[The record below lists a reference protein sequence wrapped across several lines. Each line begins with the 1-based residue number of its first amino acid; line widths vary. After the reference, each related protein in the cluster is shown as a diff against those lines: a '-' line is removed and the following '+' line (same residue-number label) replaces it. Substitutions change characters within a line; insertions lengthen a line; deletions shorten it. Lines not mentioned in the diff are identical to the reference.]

1 MRSCCLVLLL
11 LASLFISARAFAADL
26 PSAESAVTDAA
37 GAHRASLG
45 SRSLVNTSAS
55 PHVKFQNLDLDA
67 VRWTGG
73 FWSQRFE
80 LCREVTIPTM
90 LQVMQKPD
98 NSANFQN
105 LKVAAGLAE
114 GKFFGNNWSDGDCYK
129 WIEAAAAVY
138 GVTGDPELDRTMDHW
153 IDVIAKAQAPD
164 GYIST
169 QIQLTDVQRWQEVKY
184 HELYNMGHLLTA
196 ACIHH
201 RVTGKDNFLGVARK
215 LGDYLCETFLP
226 RPKELAH
233 FGFNPSNIMGAAEL
247 YRTTGDP
254 KYLRLAK
261 TFVDMRGS
269 APGGSDQ
276 NQAKVPLRQEQ
287 EAVGHAVTAAY
298 LWCGAADVYAET
310 GEQALLDALS
320 RLWQDVTE
328 RKMYI
333 TGGTAALHAGEA
345 DRRLLRRWPR
355 DSVHEAFGAP
365 YQLPNRTAYNETCA
379 NIAHAMWNW
388 RMLALTGDAKYAE
401 VMERVLY
408 NSMLS
413 GIGIEGRDFFYTN
426 PLLRIDGQPL
436 LSNDSAARWSDTTPA
451 SPLRC
456 FCCPPN
462 VARTLAELN
471 GWAYGI
477 SRDDVWVHLYGSNV
491 IDSRLPGGGELRL
504 VQQTQYPWDGQVTM
518 AVEKAPER
526 DLALRL
532 RIPGWAQGATI
543 QVNGQAAGVEIK
555 PLSYV
560 ELRRHWT
567 AGDTIRIDLPME
579 IVMFEAHPLVEETRN
594 HAAVM
599 RGPVVYCLESV
610 DLPAEVALDD
620 VRLPREPSWQARHDA
635 SLLRGMTVL
644 ETEARQLPESSHA
657 SALYRPLPT
666 GATDRIPLRLIPYFA
681 WSNRGPSEMAVW
693 IPLANEGLPE

>member
-1 MRSCCLVLLL
+1 VKTNISIPLVLAVVL
-11 LASLFISARAFAADL
+11 LATSALAAD
-26 PSAESAVTDAA
+26 PSQTQSLATDAA
-37 GAHRASLG
+37 GSHRASLG

-73 FWSQRFE
+73 FWGERFE

-90 LQVMQKPD
+90 LEVMQKPD

-105 LKVAAGLAE
+105 LKIAAGLAE

-138 GVTGDPELDRTMDHW
+138 AVTGDPELDRTMDHW
-153 IDVIAKAQAPD
+153 IEVIAKAQAPD

-169 QIQLTDVQRWQEVKY
+169 QIQLTDVPRWQDVKY

-201 RVTGKDNFLGVARK
+201 RVTGKDNFLSVARK

-320 RLWQDVTE
+320 RLWEDVTE

-333 TGGTAALHAGEA
+333 TGGTAALHTGEA

-365 YQLPNRTAYNETCA
+365 HQLPNRTAYNETCA

-388 RMLALTGDAKYAE
+388 RMLALTGEAKYAE

-413 GIGIEGRDFFYTN
+413 GIGIEGRDYFYTN
-426 PLLRIDGQPL
+426 PLRRIDGQPL

-471 GWAYGI
+471 GWAYGV
-477 SRDDVWVHLYGSNV
+477 SQDVVWVHLYGSNV
-491 IDSRLPGGGELRL
+491 LDSRCP
-504 VQQTQYPWDGQVTM
+504 
-518 AVEKAPER
+518 
-526 DLALRL
+526 
-532 RIPGWAQGATI
+532 
-543 QVNGQAAGVEIK
+543 AA
-555 PLSYV
+555 
-560 ELRRHWT
+560 
-567 AGDTIRIDLPME
+567 
-579 IVMFEAHPLVEETRN
+579 
-594 HAAVM
+594 
-599 RGPVVYCLESV
+599 
-610 DLPAEVALDD
+610 
-620 VRLPREPSWQARHDA
+620 AR
-635 SLLRGMTVL
+635 S
-644 ETEARQLPESSHA
+644 
-657 SALYRPLPT
+657 
-666 GATDRIPLRLIPYFA
+666 A
-681 WSNRGPSEMAVW
+681 WSNRRSTPGTAR
-693 IPLANEGLPE
+693 

>member
-1 MRSCCLVLLL
+1 VKTNTSFLLM
-11 LASLFISARAFAADL
+11 LAVVVFAINAFAVDPLQAQS
-26 PSAESAVTDAA
+26 PATNAA
-37 GAHRASLG
+37 GSHNASPG

-67 VRWTGG
+67 VRWTDG
-73 FWSQRFE
+73 FWGERFE
-80 LCREVTIPTM
+80 LCRQVTIPAM
-90 LQVMQKPD
+90 FEVMQKPD

-105 LKVAAGLAE
+105 LKIAAGLAE

-138 GVTGDPELDRTMDHW
+138 FVTSDPELDRTMDQW
-153 IDVIAKAQAPD
+153 IEVIAKAQAAD

-169 QIQLTDVQRWQEVKY
+169 QIQLTDVERWQEVKY

-201 RVTGKDNFLGVARK
+201 RATGKDNFLSIARK
-215 LGDYLCETFLP
+215 LGDYLCTVFLP
-226 RPKELAH
+226 RPEELAH

-320 RLWQDVTE
+320 RLWEDVTE

-333 TGGTAALHAGEA
+333 TGGTAALHTGEA

-379 NIAHAMWNW
+379 NIANAMWNW
-388 RMLALTGDAKYAE
+388 RMLALTGEAKYAE

-426 PLLRIDGQPL
+426 PLRRSDGQPL
-436 LSNDSAARWSDTTPA
+436 LSQDSSARWPDTTPA
-451 SPLRC
+451 SPVHC

-471 GWAYGI
+471 GWAYGVNE
-477 SRDDVWVHLYGSNV
+477 DVVWIHLYGSNV
-491 IDSRLPGGGELRL
+491 LDSRLPGGGEIRL
-504 VQQTQYPWDGQVTM
+504 VQETQYPWDGQVTIKI
-518 AVEKAPER
+518 EKAPQRE
-526 DLALRL
+526 LGLRL
-532 RIPGWAQGATI
+532 RVPGWAQGATI
-543 QVNGQAAGVEIK
+543 QVNGEAAGIEIE
-555 PLSYV
+555 PPVYV
-560 ELRRHWT
+560 ELRRRWI
-567 AGDTIRIDLPME
+567 AGDTIRIDLPMDAVL
-579 IVMFEAHPLVEETRN
+579 IEAHPLVEETRN

-599 RGPVVYCLESV
+599 RGPIVYCLESV
-610 DLPAEVALDD
+610 DLPAGVALDD
-620 VRLPREPSWQARHDA
+620 VRMPRQPAWQVRHDA
-635 SLLRGMTVL
+635 GLLRGVTVL
-644 ETEARQLPESSHA
+644 ETEARALPKSSHS

-666 GATDRIPLRLIPYFA
+666 GATNRIPVRLIPYFA

-693 IPLANEGLPE
+693 IPLENDGLAE

>member
-1 MRSCCLVLLL
+1 MQTRRLVPVLLAIAL
-11 LASLFISARAFAADL
+11 
-26 PSAESAVTDAA
+26 SAERAPADDAP
-37 GAHRASLG
+37 GV
-45 SRSLVNTSAS
+45 RSVVNTSSS
-55 PHVKFQNLDLDA
+55 PHVKFQNPDLNA

-73 FWSQRFE
+73 FWGERFE
-80 LCREVTIPTM
+80 LCRAVTIPV
-90 LQVMQKPD
+90 LFEVMQKPD

-105 LKVAAGLAE
+105 FRIAAGLAE
-114 GKFFGNNWSDGDCYK
+114 GEFHGNHWSDGDCYK
-129 WIEAAAAVY
+129 LIEAAAAAY
-138 GVTGDPELDRTMDHW
+138 CVTADPELDRVMDQW
-153 IDVIAKAQAPD
+153 IEVIAKAQEPD

-169 QIQLTDVQRWQEVKY
+169 QIQLTDRERWQDLKH

-201 RVTGKDNFLGVARK
+201 RATGKDDFLNVARK
-215 LGDYLCETFLP
+215 LADYLCTVFLP

-247 YRTTGDP
+247 YRTTGDA
-254 KYLRLAK
+254 KILRLAK

-276 NQAKVPLRQEQ
+276 NQAKVPLRREQ

-310 GEQALLDALS
+310 GEQALLDALL
-320 RLWQDVTE
+320 RLWEDVTE

-333 TGGTAALHAGEA
+333 TGGTAALHTGEA
-345 DRRLLRRWPR
+345 DRRVLRRWPR

-379 NIAHAMWNW
+379 NIANAMWNW

-413 GIGIEGRDFFYTN
+413 AIGIEGRDFFYTN
-426 PLLRIDGQPL
+426 PLRRTDGQPL

-456 FCCPPN
+456 FCCPPS

-471 GWAYGI
+471 GWSYGLGK
-477 SRDDVWVHLYGSNV
+477 DAVWVHLYGNNV
-491 IDSRLPGGGELRL
+491 LDSRLPGGGEIRL
-504 VQQTQYPWDGQVTM
+504 VQQTHYPWDGRVTIT
-518 AVEKAPER
+518 VEKTQER
-526 DLALRL
+526 ELALRL
-532 RIPGWAQGATI
+532 RIPGWAQGATVQI
-543 QVNGQAAGVEIK
+543 NGQAAGIEIE
-555 PLSYV
+555 PLAYA
-560 ELRRHWT
+560 ELRRRWS
-567 AGDTIRIDLPME
+567 AGDTIQIDLPME
-579 IVMFEAHPLVEETRN
+579 VLMVEAHPLVEETRN

-610 DLPAEVALDD
+610 DLPAGTALDD
-620 VRLPREPSWQARHDA
+620 VRLPRESSWQVRHDA
-635 SLLRGMTVL
+635 DLLRGVTVL
-644 ETEARQLPESSHA
+644 ETEARQLPPSSR
-657 SALYRPLPT
+657 SSVLYRPLPA
-666 GATDRIPLRLIPYFA
+666 GATSRIPMRLIPYYA
-681 WSNRGPSEMAVW
+681 WANRGPSEMTVW
-693 IPLANEGLPE
+693 IPLSNDLAGQQRVLDGAASPP